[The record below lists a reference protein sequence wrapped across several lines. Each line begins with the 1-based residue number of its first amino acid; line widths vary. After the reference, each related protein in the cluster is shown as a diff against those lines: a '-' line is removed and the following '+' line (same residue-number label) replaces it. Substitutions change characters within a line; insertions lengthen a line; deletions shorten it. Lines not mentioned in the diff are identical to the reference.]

1 MHSKKVSECYCE
13 LCSRVYPQILD
24 LHNTFEDIIIGNHDF
39 SDDFCKLFKSLI
51 SLDVCFDSGYFINMQ
66 KAKLYRSFFS
76 SSEIQI
82 NFLGKKKKGKRVIFN
97 TKSFKL
103 FLV

>member
-1 MHSKKVSECYCE
+1 M
-13 LCSRVYPQILD
+13 I
-24 LHNTFEDIIIGNHDF
+24 
-39 SDDFCKLFKSLI
+39 SDDFCKLSKSLI

-82 NFLGKKKKGKRVIFN
+82 NFLGKKKGKRVIFN
-97 TKSFKL
+97 TKSF
-103 FLV
+103 